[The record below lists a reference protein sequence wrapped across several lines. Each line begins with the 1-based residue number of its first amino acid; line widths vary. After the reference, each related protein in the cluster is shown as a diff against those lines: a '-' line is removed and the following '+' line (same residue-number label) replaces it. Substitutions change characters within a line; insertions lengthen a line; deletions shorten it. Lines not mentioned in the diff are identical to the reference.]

1 MLIIINTWLSSEHHN
16 MNIKTDDND
25 IVGDKIIDLN
35 VQEKYVSTITG
46 IIFYLAVNISPSPPE
61 NSFFKIVFSHV
72 VLTKMFIA
80 VLTLI

>member
-1 MLIIINTWLSSEHHN
+1 

-46 IIFYLAVNISPSPPE
+46 IIFYLAVNISPISY
-61 NSFFKIVFSHV
+61 SFLKIVFSRV
-72 VLTKMFIA
+72 ALTKMFIA